1 MSLYIIEV
9 STLMKI
15 LTTTINT
22 LIVFCATIMYSLP
35 VIREHTYLVV
45 ILAMGFVF
53 VNIFPSFYNRKMPTL
68 RLRVCGDGCELLII
82 FLISTFLSTIFFIF
96 KMHLGLTSSWIV
108 GLLVAI
114 VMESIVFWN
123 GIVRVYITSL
133 QLAIKWRLIGILCGW
148 IPIVH
153 LFVLC
158 QIIYIALKETAF
170 ESAKIGINIERQKN
184 YICRTKY
191 PILLVHGVFFRDFKY
206 LNYWGRISSDLEKN
220 GAIIYYGNQQSAASV
235 ADCGKEISE
244 RISQIV
250 QETGCKKVNIIA
262 HSKGGLDCRYAI
274 SKFGADKW
282 VASVTTINTP
292 HRGCFFAEYLLSK
305 LPENSRDFIAQKYN
319 LALKK
324 LGDNNPD
331 FLAAVNDLTVSS
343 CKKRNETIVDVPS
356 VFYQSVGSK
365 LNKATSGK
373 FPLNFSY
380 HLVKHFDG
388 LNDGLVSIDSFAWGE
403 ISTLLTVS
411 GSRGISHGDIIDLN
425 RENIDEFD
433 VREFYVNLVHNLKD
447 RGF

>member
-1 MSLYIIEV
+1 
-9 STLMKI
+9 MKKLI
-15 LTTTINT
+15 TIFNT
-22 LIVFCATIMYSLP
+22 LIVFCATNMYSIP
-35 VIREHTYLVV
+35 VIREHKSLVIILVV
-45 ILAMGFVF
+45 GFVL
-53 VNIFPSFYNRKMPTL
+53 VNIFPSLYNRKMPTL
-68 RLRVCGDGCELLII
+68 RLRVCGDGCEILII
-82 FLISTFLSTIFFIF
+82 FLISTFLSTIFFVF
-96 KMHLGLTSSWIV
+96 KMYLGLTSSWIV
-108 GLLVAI
+108 GLLVVIA
-114 VMESIVFWN
+114 MESIVFWN
-123 GIVRVYITSL
+123 GIVRVYITSM

-158 QIIYIALKETAF
+158 QIIHIALKETTF
-170 ESAKIGINIERQKN
+170 ESEKIRINIKRQEN

-191 PILLVHGVFFRDFKY
+191 PLLLVHGVFFRDSKY
-206 LNYWGRISSDLEKN
+206 LNYWGRIPAELEKN

-244 RISQIV
+244 RISKIV
-250 QETGCKKVNIIA
+250 QKTGCEKVNIIA

-274 SKFGADKW
+274 SKFCADKW

-292 HRGCFFAEYLLSK
+292 HRGCLFAEYLLSK
-305 LPENSRDFIAQKYN
+305 LPENSRNLIAQEYN

-343 CKKRNETIVDVPS
+343 CKKRNETIVDVPG

-388 LNDGLVSIDSFAWGE
+388 LNDGLVSTDSFAWGE

-411 GSRGISHGDIIDLN
+411 GSRGISHGDMIDLN
-425 RENIDEFD
+425 RDNIDEFD
-433 VREFYVNLVHNLKD
+433 VREFYVNLVHDLKN

>member
-1 MSLYIIEV
+1 
-9 STLMKI
+9 MKI

-22 LIVFCATIMYSLP
+22 WIVFCAANIYSLP
-35 VIREHTYLVV
+35 AIREHTYLVV
-45 ILAMGFVF
+45 ILTIGFVL
-53 VNIFPSFYNRKMPTL
+53 VNITPSFYKRKMPTL

-82 FLISTFLSTIFFIF
+82 FLISTFLSTMFFIF
-96 KMHLGLTSSWIV
+96 RMHFGLTSSWIV
-108 GLLVAI
+108 GLLFAI

-158 QIIYIALKETAF
+158 KIIHIVLKETAF
-170 ESAKIGINIERQKN
+170 ESAKIWINIERQKN

-191 PILLVHGVFFRDFKY
+191 PLLLVHGVFFRDFKY
-206 LNYWGRISSDLEKN
+206 LNYWGRIPSELERN

-250 QETGCKKVNIIA
+250 HETGCKKVNIIA

-274 SKFGADKW
+274 SKFGAEKW

-292 HRGCFFAEYLLSK
+292 HRGCLFAEYLLSK
-305 LPENSRDFIAQKYN
+305 IPESSRDFIAQKYN

-343 CKKRNETIVDVPS
+343 CKKRNETIVDAPN

-388 LNDGLVSIDSFAWGE
+388 LNDGLVSIDSFTWGE
-403 ISTLLTVS
+403 TS
-411 GSRGISHGDIIDLN
+411 
-425 RENIDEFD
+425 
-433 VREFYVNLVHNLKD
+433 FY
-447 RGF
+447 FYIFY

>member
-1 MSLYIIEV
+1 
-9 STLMKI
+9 MKV
-15 LTTTINT
+15 LTTIINT
-22 LIVFCATIMYSLP
+22 LIVFGTANIYSLP
-35 VIREHTYLVV
+35 VIWKHTYLVV
-45 ILAMGFVF
+45 ILAVGFIL
-53 VNIFPSFYNRKMPTL
+53 VNISPSFYSRKIPTL

-82 FLISTFLSTIFFIF
+82 FLISTFLSMIFFIF

-108 GLLVAI
+108 GLLGAI
-114 VMESIVFWN
+114 VIELIVFWN

-133 QLAIKWRLIGILCGW
+133 QLAIKWRLIGIICGW

-153 LFVLC
+153 LFALC
-158 QIIYIALKETAF
+158 KIIHIALKETTF
-170 ESAKIGINIERQKN
+170 ESAKIWINIERQKN
-184 YICRTKY
+184 DICRTKY
-191 PILLVHGVFFRDFKY
+191 PLLLVHGVFFRDFKY
-206 LNYWGRISSDLEKN
+206 FNYWGRIPSELEKS
-220 GAIIYYGNQQSAASV
+220 GAMIYYGNQQSAASV

-250 QETGCKKVNIIA
+250 KETGCEKVNIIA

-282 VASVTTINTP
+282 VASITTINTP
-292 HRGCFFAEYLLSK
+292 HRGCLFAENLLSRI
-305 LPENSRDFIAQKYN
+305 PESSRNFIAQKYN
-319 LALKK
+319 RALKK

-343 CKKRNETIVDVPS
+343 CKKRNETILDSPD

-380 HLVKHFDG
+380 QLVKYFDG
-388 LNDGLVSIDSFAWGE
+388 FNDGLVSIDSFVWGE
-403 ISTLLTVS
+403 KSTLLTVN
-411 GSRGISHGDIIDLN
+411 GSRGISHGDVIDLN
-425 RENIDEFD
+425 RENIDELD

-447 RGF
+447 CGF

>member
-1 MSLYIIEV
+1 
-9 STLMKI
+9 MKI

-22 LIVFCATIMYSLP
+22 WIVFCAANMYSLP
-35 VIREHTYLVV
+35 AIREHTYFIV
-45 ILAMGFVF
+45 ILAVGFVL
-53 VNIFPSFYNRKMPTL
+53 VNISPSFYKRKMPTL

-96 KMHLGLTSSWIV
+96 KMHLGLTSSWLV

-123 GIVRVYITSL
+123 GIVRVYFTSL
-133 QLAIKWRLIGILCGW
+133 QLAIKWRLIGVLCGW

-153 LFVLC
+153 LFTLC
-158 QIIYIALKETAF
+158 KIIHIVLKETAF
-170 ESAKIGINIERQKN
+170 ESAKICINIEREKN

-191 PILLVHGVFFRDFKY
+191 PLLLVHGVFFRDYKY
-206 LNYWGRISSDLEKN
+206 LNYWGRIPSELEKN

-250 QETGCKKVNIIA
+250 LETGCKKVNIIA

-292 HRGCFFAEYLLSK
+292 HRGCLFAEYLLSK

-319 LALKK
+319 RALKK

-343 CKKRNETIVDVPS
+343 CKKRNETTVDAPN

-365 LNKATSGK
+365 LNKGTSGK
-373 FPLNFSY
+373 FPLNFSF

-388 LNDGLVSIDSFAWGE
+388 LNDGLVSIDSFTWGE
-403 ISTLLTVS
+403 TSTLLTVS

>member
-1 MSLYIIEV
+1 MSLYISEV

-22 LIVFCATIMYSLP
+22 LIAFCAINMYSLP
-35 VIREHTYLVV
+35 VIREHTYLVA
-45 ILAMGFVF
+45 ILAVGFVLI
-53 VNIFPSFYNRKMPTL
+53 NIFPSFYNRKMPTL

-114 VMESIVFWN
+114 VMESIIFWN
-123 GIVRVYITSL
+123 GIIRVYITSL

-158 QIIYIALKETAF
+158 KIIHIALKETAF
-170 ESAKIGINIERQKN
+170 ESAKILTNNERQKN

-191 PILLVHGVFFRDFKY
+191 PLLLVHGVFFRDSKY
-206 LNYWGRISSDLEKN
+206 LNYWGRIPAELEKN

-292 HRGCFFAEYLLSK
+292 HRGCLFAEYLLSK
-305 LPENSRDFIAQKYN
+305 IPENSRNFIAHKYN
-319 LALKK
+319 LTLKK

-411 GSRGISHGDIIDLN
+411 GSRGISHGDMIDLN
-425 RENIDEFD
+425 RDNIDEFD

>member
-1 MSLYIIEV
+1 
-9 STLMKI
+9 MKI

-22 LIVFCATIMYSLP
+22 WIVFCAANMYSLP
-35 VIREHTYLVV
+35 AIREHTYFVV
-45 ILAMGFVF
+45 ILTIGFVL
-53 VNIFPSFYNRKMPTL
+53 VNITPSFYKRKMPTL

-82 FLISTFLSTIFFIF
+82 FLISTFLSTMFFIF
-96 KMHLGLTSSWIV
+96 RMHLGLTSSWIV
-108 GLLVAI
+108 GLLVTI

-153 LFVLC
+153 LFVLYK
-158 QIIYIALKETAF
+158 IIHIVLKETAF
-170 ESAKIGINIERQKN
+170 ESAKIWINIERQKN

-191 PILLVHGVFFRDFKY
+191 PLLLVHGVFFRDFKY
-206 LNYWGRISSDLEKN
+206 LNYWGRIPSELERN

-250 QETGCKKVNIIA
+250 HETGCKKVNIIA

-274 SKFGADKW
+274 SKFGAEKW

-292 HRGCFFAEYLLSK
+292 HRGCLFAEYLLSK
-305 LPENSRDFIAQKYN
+305 IPESSRDFIAQKYN

-343 CKKRNETIVDVPS
+343 CKKRNETIVDAPN

-388 LNDGLVSIDSFAWGE
+388 LNDGLVSIDSFTWGE
-403 ISTLLTVS
+403 TSTLQTVS